1 MAAVAAVPPPDDDA
15 PEVLEFDVNELT
27 LGEIETIEE
36 IVGRDVL
43 RELGRGTPG
52 AKTLIAVV
60 YVIKRRSDPDITLD
74 DVRRMNVNALRIS
87 GQTDPKEP
95 GG

>member
-1 MAAVAAVPPPDDDA
+1 MAAVAAVPPPEDQPA
-15 PEVLEFDVNELT
+15 EVLEFDVNDLT

-36 IVGRDVL
+36 IVGHDVL

-52 AKTLIAVV
+52 VKTLLAVV
-60 YVIKRRSDPDITLD
+60 YVIKRRSDPDVTLD
-74 DVRRMNVNALRIS
+74 DVRGLKVNMLRLG
-87 GQTDPKEP
+87 GQADPKEP

>member
-1 MAAVAAVPPPDDDA
+1 MAAVAAVPPPDETPD
-15 PEVLEFDVNELT
+15 EVLEFDVNELT

-43 RELGRGTPG
+43 RDLARGTPG
-52 AKTLIAVV
+52 GKTLVAVV
-60 YVIKRRSDPDITLD
+60 YVIKKRTDPDVTLD
-74 DVRRMNVNALRIS
+74 DVRGLKVNALRLS
-87 GQTDPKEP
+87 GQADPKEP

>member
-1 MAAVAAVPPPDDDA
+1 MAAVAAVPPPDDQPA
-15 PEVLEFDVNELT
+15 EVLEFDVNELT

-36 IVGRDVL
+36 IVGHDVL

-52 AKTLIAVV
+52 AKTLVAVV
-60 YVIKRRSDPDITLD
+60 YIIKKRSDPDVTLD
-74 DVRRMNVNALRIS
+74 DVRRLNVNALRIS
-87 GQTDPKEP
+87 GQADPKEP

>member
-1 MAAVAAVPPPDDDA
+1 MAAVAAVPPPDDTPD
-15 PEVLEFDVNELT
+15 EVLEFDVNALT

-60 YVIKRRSDPDITLD
+60 YVIKRRSDPDVTLD
-74 DVRRMNVNALRIS
+74 DIRQMNVNTLRL
-87 GQTDPKEP
+87 GGTADPKEP

>member
-1 MAAVAAVPPPDDDA
+1 MAAVAAVPPPDDTPD
-15 PEVLEFDVNELT
+15 EVLEFDVNTLT

-52 AKTLIAVV
+52 VKTLIAVV
-60 YVIKRRSDPDITLD
+60 YVIKHRTDPDITLD
-74 DVRRMNVNALRIS
+74 DVRGMNVGTLKLS
-87 GQTDPKEP
+87 GAADPKEP